1 MSDAGCQ
8 NLSRYLSI
16 QRDHLKRAIDENKWY
31 LSERQGCDVG
41 LAAAKHDFLE
51 HHLDHV
57 THEFRMRFCRLAC
70 EKRTGCDL
78 VDAVHRIPSLRQRG

>member
-1 MSDAGCQ
+1 MSDLSCQ

-16 QRDHLKRAIDENKWY
+16 QRDHLRRAIDENKWY
-31 LSERQGCDVG
+31 LSERQGHDVG

-57 THEFRMRFCRLAC
+57 THDFRMRFCRSAC
-70 EKRTGCDL
+70 EKRTGCAL